1 MLGEKLRELRED
13 KGLSQKQLGEIL
25 NIGHKTISDYERG
38 VSSPDIITLKQFADY
53 FQVSMDMLVATEE
66 DVKSKLFEYYFAGV
80 VKLINDEQLNDTQK
94 EHLLSIIKGTVNGY
108 FKK

>member
-53 FQVSMDMLVATEE
+53 FQVSMDLLVATEE
-66 DVKSKLFEYYFAGV
+66 DMKAKLFDYYFASV
-80 VKLINDEQLNDTQK
+80 VKQISDEKLNDEQKQ
-94 EHLLSIIKGTVNGY
+94 HLLSIIKGTVNGY